1 MYTMRDRLD
10 LMGND
15 LDLVRYHQL
24 VIKER
29 EKEEEEGKDS
39 RSLKEA
45 CKNWPLEQERNPLGW
60 L

>member
-29 EKEEEEGKDS
+29 EKEEEEGEDS
-39 RSLKEA
+39 T
-45 CKNWPLEQERNPLGW
+45 
-60 L
+60 